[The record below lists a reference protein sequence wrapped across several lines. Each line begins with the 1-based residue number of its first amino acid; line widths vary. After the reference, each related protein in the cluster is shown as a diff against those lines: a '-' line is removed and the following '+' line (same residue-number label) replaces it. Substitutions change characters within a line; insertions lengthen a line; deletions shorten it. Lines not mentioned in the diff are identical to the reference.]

1 MGKRE
6 NIILG
11 WHPLMEAIEAGTEIE
26 KVWFLKDG
34 DAKRAQTLKGLL
46 QEKNIPLQFVPPI
59 QLDKY
64 GKTHQGVV
72 ARISQF
78 EYTDEN
84 EFLDSLEEGKDY
96 AVLLADKITDVRNLG
111 AICRSIE
118 CFGAHALLI
127 PDKEVASLNEFAV
140 KSSAGALLK
149 IPIIRSN
156 NIKVTFQNFMA
167 NDFTSVACTEKGHDI
182 DKDTFKYDRNLIIL
196 GAEDKG
202 ISPYFLQMS
211 GALARIPLVG
221 TTQSLNVSVA
231 AGIILHEWRKSV
243 SEK

>member
-1 MGKRE
+1 MEKKRE

-11 WHPLMEAIEAGTEIE
+11 WHPLMEAIESGIEIE
-26 KVWFLKDG
+26 KVWYLKEG

-46 QEKNIPLQFVPPI
+46 QEKNIPLQFVPAI

-72 ARISQF
+72 ARISAF

-84 EFLDSLEEGKDY
+84 EFLESLEEGKPY
-96 AVLLADKITDVRNLG
+96 AVLMADRITDVRNIG

-156 NIKVTFQNFMA
+156 NIKVTFQNFLA
-167 NDFTSVACTEKGHDI
+167 NDFSTVACTEKGHDI
-182 DKDTFKYDRNLIIL
+182 DADTFKYDRNLIIL
-196 GAEDKG
+196 GSEEKG
-202 ISPYFLQMS
+202 VSPYFLQNA

-231 AGIILHEWRKSV
+231 AGIILHEWRKSLT
-243 SEK
+243 E